1 MQSNRALAYQEAQW
15 IDAHRDRVQDLALPG
30 VPFTVKNTCAVRG
43 YAPDKGCQGLAN
55 RPSEADATVVA
66 RLRAQGAVVLGL
78 TNTPELSIGYETD
91 NLLYGRT
98 CNPFDPA
105 RSPGNRTGKARAAT
119 CRVDRRPDAPGRLV
133 RHCRTAAA

>member
-66 RLRAQGAVVLGL
+66 RLRAQGAVVGADQHAGAEYRLRNRQPVVRAHLQSVRSGAFAGQ
-78 TNTPELSIGYETD
+78 SH
-91 NLLYGRT
+91 RKS
-98 CNPFDPA
+98 A
-105 RSPGNRTGKARAAT
+105 RSNLPS
-119 CRVDRRPDAPGRLV
+119 
-133 RHCRTAAA
+133 